1 MGKHSYVA
9 QLERARLLEIES
21 YLKGKAEEGRVDAGI
36 SETIGLDEARGAD
49 FQHPLQGRGEGKK
62 PYRRKS
68 GLDWL
73 LAKGRLSPEQMDAGL
88 QYGDD
93 WRTAN
98 DVSVKSCLMDIRGG
112 GDETTPQQIRLSASR
127 RIDQARDR
135 ALSGHKYMIALCDR
149 VAGDGQRLRD
159 IAGGDDEK
167 AQKFEA
173 VLLVALDLLA
183 VHYGISTR

>member
-1 MGKHSYVA
+1 MGKHSYIA
-9 QLERARLLEIES
+9 QIERARLLEIETS
-21 YLKGKAEEGRVDAGI
+21 LKKRAEEDQIDQGVR
-36 SETIGLDEARGAD
+36 ETVNLDEGRGAL
-49 FQHPLQGRGEGKK
+49 FQHPVQGRGEDKK

-73 LAKGRLSPEQMDAGL
+73 LAKGRLEPEQMNAGL

-127 RIDQARDR
+127 RLERARDD
-135 ALSGHKYMIALCDR
+135 ALCGHKAMIGLCDR

-159 IAGGDDEK
+159 IASGDDEK

-183 VHYGISTR
+183 VHYGMVTR